1 MSGDMKP
8 DVVFVLGGPG
18 AGKGTQCEKITNEF
32 HYVHLSAGELLRIER
47 NSGSAAGELIDKCLI
62 NGSIVPVEITCSLLE
77 KAMVSSDIKRFLID
91 GFPRNEDN
99 LSGWNITM
107 SSKVNLQFVL
117 FFDCPNEVCID
128 RCLRRGESGSGRS
141 DDNLD
146 SLKKRL
152 VVYSQDTMPII
163 DYYRKLK
170 LVKQVDSS
178 RPADEVFEDVRVLF
192 REALKL

>member
-99 LSGWNITM
+99 LSGWNRTM